1 MSKIK
6 YELFGC
12 DAEISAFE
20 TDAATELL
28 LDFGRSL
35 EGLVSI
41 ENVVSRVTGGV
52 CRFDSRLVD
61 QGEHTPMLILKDKVI
76 TLPGIVKAG
85 GSTLGTFQ
93 LEQSSSNNSQCQNIE
108 PMFVTFVK
116 SKLLRSNVVKPLH
129 SLNIPY
135 MSATLLVSNDDKF
148 NSVNSGR

>member
-85 GSTLGTFQ
+85 GKMRPALCTDEYTRNVSIRERRLSLRVEE
-93 LEQSSSNNSQCQNIE
+93 LEKAI
-108 PMFVTFVK
+108 
-116 SKLLRSNVVKPLH
+116 KLLENKITRT
-129 SLNIPY
+129 I
-135 MSATLLVSNDDKF
+135 F
-148 NSVNSGR
+148 